1 MTKSKSIVEVVNI
14 TKKYGKNT
22 VVKGI
27 SFEVKEGEIFGI
39 LGPNGAGK
47 TTTLEMLETLRPI
60 DGGSASI
67 DGIDVSSN
75 KDKIKS
81 IIGVQ
86 PQTPNFEEKT
96 KLTELLDLFSAFY
109 GESVNAMDFL
119 KDVQLEDKANSYP
132 EQLSGGQRQRFSIA
146 AALVHGPRVFF
157 LDEPTTGLDPQARR
171 NLWDLIRE
179 VQKRGVTVIMTT
191 HYMDEAELLC
201 DRVAVMDNGEII
213 ALDTPKNLIKSLLKK
228 GFKKAQHVEQA
239 NLEDVFIDLTGKALR
254 E

>member
-1 MTKSKSIVEVVNI
+1 MAKSIVKVDGL
-14 TKKYGKNT
+14 TKKYGRKT
-22 VVKGI
+22 VVRGI
-27 SFEVKEGEIFGI
+27 SFDVAEGEIFGI

-47 TTTLEMLETLRPI
+47 TTTLEMLETMRPI
-60 DGGSASI
+60 DGGTATL
-67 DGIDVSSN
+67 DGIDVASSP
-75 KDKIKS
+75 DKIKS
-81 IIGVQ
+81 LIGVQ

-96 KLTELLDLFSAFY
+96 KLTELIDFFSSCY
-109 GESVNAMDFL
+109 GEKVDAMEFL
-119 KDVQLEDKANSYP
+119 RSVQLEEKAGSYP

-146 AALVHGPRVFF
+146 AALVHGPKVFF

-171 NLWDLIRE
+171 NLWDLIRD

-213 ALDTPKNLIKSLLKK
+213 ALDTPKNLVKNLLKK
-228 GFKKAQHVEQA
+228 GFKKSQHVEQA

-254 E
+254 D